1 MTRLALEA
9 HNRPILLTGMPRS
22 GTTWVGR
29 MLAISGEVGYIEEPF
44 NLSPSPGSVRV
55 PTTHWFEYLTVE
67 TEAQLQPALA
77 RVLRLDYP
85 LARELRRCR
94 TRDDFYNTF
103 NTWRRFTRSRGKRA
117 LVKEPHAV
125 FSARWFVE
133 RLGSDVIVIVREPL
147 AVVSSWKRLG
157 WSFDFA
163 NLLDQPALMRD
174 WLAPFEAE
182 MNAALDS
189 SSQLIERVALLWR
202 IIYSVVRDERFPP
215 VHLLRHED
223 LSRAPTEAFARLYGA
238 LSLTYQR
245 KIAETVEASSSPAN
259 PPETLVGNPHE
270 TRLDSRA
277 NLDNWRH
284 RLNQDE
290 IERIRELTEAT
301 AVEYYPDLSWS

>member
-1 MTRLALEA
+1 
-9 HNRPILLTGMPRS
+9 MPRS

-29 MLAISGEVGYIEEPF
+29 MLAVSGQVGYIEEPF
-44 NLSPSPGSVRV
+44 NLSPSPGSVRL
-55 PTTHWFEYLTVE
+55 PTTHWYEYLTLE
-67 TEAQLQPALA
+67 TEAQLQPALE
-77 RVLRLDYP
+77 RVLRFDYT
-85 LARELRRCR
+85 LARELRHCR

-117 LVKEPHAV
+117 LVKEPHAI

-133 RLGSDVIVIVREPL
+133 RLGSDVVVIVREPL

-163 NLLDQPALMRD
+163 NLLGQPALMRD

-182 MNAALDS
+182 MNAALNP
-189 SSQLIERVALLWR
+189 SSQLVERVALLWR
-202 IIYSVVRDERFPP
+202 IIYSVVRDERFPS

-223 LSRAPTEAFARLYGA
+223 LSRAPTVAFPRLYETLG
-238 LSLTYQR
+238 LTYGR
-245 KIAETVEASSSPAN
+245 EIAKTVEASSSSDN
-259 PPETLVGNPHE
+259 PRETPLGKPHE

-284 RLNQDE
+284 RLSRDE